1 MHNTAWAFS
10 LGWLRQCYEPIG
22 CLPPF
27 YESGDVLDARKNKL
41 NMVYGVTGAV
51 LLFVGIF
58 SLRVLEEI
66 APLFAQLIGNTIAW
80 LGIGLLVVGYSW
92 YASAKGLHWAWGFMG
107 PLSFIGLIMLAVM
120 PDQELRRAASEDMSL
135 DVSKP
140 VEHGGPVCHCIG
152 CDYILNG
159 ITSPACPE
167 CGRPFDA
174 NDPASMRVTD
184 DKGQDWLYRETPLRT
199 ARCSLICGL
208 LTFVFFLIPPLNL
221 ILVICG
227 ICFGHV
233 ARRIARGNPN
243 LSTSARV
250 ALTGLVFSYNG
261 LVLTLFVTVWM
272 IMKLT

>member
-1 MHNTAWAFS
+1 M
-10 LGWLRQCYEPIG
+10 
-22 CLPPF
+22 
-27 YESGDVLDARKNKL
+27 DARKN
-41 NMVYGVTGAV
+41 NRSQVFRITGAA
-51 LLFVGIF
+51 LLLVGII
-58 SLRVLEEI
+58 SLRLLEEI
-66 APLFAQLIGNTIAW
+66 APQFAQLISNTIAW
-80 LGIGLLVVGYSW
+80 LGIGLLVVGFSY

-107 PLSFIGLIMLAVM
+107 PLSFIGLIMIAVM
-120 PDQELRRAASEDMSL
+120 PDQELRRADAEDMSL

-140 VEHGGPVCHCIG
+140 VVHGGPVCHCIG

-184 DKGQDWLYRETPLRT
+184 DKGRDWLYRETPLWT
-199 ARCSLICGL
+199 ARWSLICGL
-208 LTFVFFLIPPLNL
+208 LTFVFFFIPPLNL

-227 ICFGHV
+227 ICFGHI
-233 ARRIARGNPN
+233 ARRAARGNPN
-243 LSTSARV
+243 LRTSARV
-250 ALTGLVFSYNG
+250 AWAGLILSYNG